1 MDTGIVPGPRHGTQ
15 EVLPDR
21 VIFRYAPHT
30 QWRIEWK
37 LDGQQLDAYETEW
50 VISEGGDQAG
60 HGFFLYHR
68 DSGYSPIDIF
78 IREHTQISHA
88 AFQPIDF
95 VVNLREKT
103 VWFRLKEE

>member
-1 MDTGIVPGPRHGTQ
+1 MDTPDLSVHRHGTR

-30 QWRIEWK
+30 EWRIEWR
-37 LDGQQLDAYETEW
+37 LDGQQPDAYESEW
-50 VISEGGDQAG
+50 VLSQPDDQVG
-60 HGFFLYHR
+60 SHFFLYHR

-95 VVNLREKT
+95 VVKLREKT

>member
-1 MDTGIVPGPRHGTQ
+1 MDKKYAYVDARGTRDI
-15 EVLPDR
+15 LPDR
-21 VIFRYAPHT
+21 VIFRHLPYT
-30 QWRIEWK
+30 EWCIEWM
-37 LDGQQLDAYETEW
+37 LDGQQPEAYEPEW
-50 VISEGGDQAG
+50 VLSQPDDQVG
-60 HGFFLYHR
+60 LHFFLYHR

-95 VVNLREKT
+95 VVKLREKT

>member
-1 MDTGIVPGPRHGTQ
+1 MDKMGLPEHWRGTR

-21 VIFRYAPHT
+21 VIFRHAPHT
-30 QWRIEWK
+30 EWRIEWR
-37 LDGQQLDAYETEW
+37 LDGQQPDAYETEW

-60 HGFFLYHR
+60 YGFFLYHR
-68 DSGYSPIDIF
+68 DSGYSPIDIY